1 MKTNNESPRFTVY
14 LRLRG
19 KLALRLLVPAL
30 CVTALLLFAL
40 GLLGFAASRD
50 RAGDEARRLVALG
63 VVYDDTER
71 YLSMGLY
78 AMETMDR
85 SRLALELVRLEEA
98 EAAQMLR
105 QGSLDGYL
113 VIPDGFVEA
122 LFAGETRP
130 LRYVTDSA
138 AGLGAALT
146 DELVRSVARLL
157 LETENAIYGAQRYA
171 AACIEG
177 VDPYA
182 LGDRLTR
189 VYLNSILDRDSL
201 YVTETLGVGEG
212 LDFFHY
218 YLCALL
224 LLFLLLWG
232 LLAAPFFAR
241 ENMTPRRALAA
252 AGFGALR
259 QLVCEYLVY
268 ALLLLVCYACS
279 VGLLV
284 LTARLPAVRA
294 LLPERPERLAVY
306 ALRAAVPALVFAALQ
321 LLFHELSSGSVG
333 ALLLQFLAAAAMA
346 FVSGLFYP
354 SSTLPAGMQ
363 ALGRYL
369 PTGAGMA
376 YLAAPSAGSFGLLA
390 LWLVLC
396 LVLLWLLRRRRL
408 EGGAA

>member
-1 MKTNNESPRFTVY
+1 MRTNDARPGIPAY
-14 LRLRG
+14 LYLRG

-30 CVTALLLFAL
+30 CVTALLLLAL

-50 RAGDEARRLVALG
+50 RTGDEARVRVSMG
-63 VVYDDTER
+63 VVYNDGDR

-78 AMETMDR
+78 ALETMDR
-85 SRLALELVRLEEA
+85 SRLALELVQLDEA
-98 EAAQMLR
+98 EAASRLR
-105 QGSLDGYL
+105 QGTLDAYL

-130 LRYVTDSA
+130 LRYVTDAA
-138 AGLGAALT
+138 AGLGATLT
-146 DELVRSVARLL
+146 DELVRAVARLL
-157 LETENAIYGAQRYA
+157 LETENAIYGAQSYA
-171 AACIEG
+171 AERLDG

-189 VYLNSILDRDSL
+189 VYLNSILDRDGL

-218 YLCALL
+218 YLCALIV
-224 LLFLLLWG
+224 LFLLLWG
-232 LLAAPFFAR
+232 LLAAPLFAR
-241 ENMTPRRALAA
+241 ESLAPRRALAA

-268 ALLLLVCYACS
+268 TLLLLCCYMLTL
-279 VGLLV
+279 GLL
-284 LTARLPAVRA
+284 LLAARLPALRE
-294 LLPERPERLAVY
+294 LLPERPARLAVY
-306 ALRAAVPALVFAALQ
+306 ALRAVVPALVFAAMQ
-321 LLFHELSSGSVG
+321 LLFHELSAGSVG

-346 FVSGLFYP
+346 FVSGCFYP
-354 SSTLPAGMQ
+354 SSALPTGMQ
-363 ALGRYL
+363 TLGRLL

-376 YLAAPSAGSFGLLA
+376 YLAAPSAASLGLLA
-390 LWLVLC
+390 FWLLLC
-396 LVLLWLLRRRRL
+396 FALLWLLRRRRL